1 MIRKYLIIGK
11 QLVLSSTRFDIARED
26 GVPPP
31 IEVRLPVEILW
42 QAQAILKK
50 AELQL
55 ASGEDLHS
63 IKDTYEK
70 LLKILVPY
78 CSLEKDRVWLYEQI
92 K

>member
-1 MIRKYLIIGK
+1 LIRKYLIIGK
-11 QLVLSSTRFDIARED
+11 QVVLTSTRFDLAREE

-31 IEVRLPVEILW
+31 IEVKIPVEILW
-42 QAQAILKK
+42 QAQEVLKS

-55 ASGEDLHS
+55 ASGEDSHTV
-63 IKDTYEK
+63 KDTYEK
-70 LLKILVPY
+70 LLRMLIPY